1 MAVISLL
8 TDFGIEDEYAGV
20 MKGVILSINPA
31 AVIVDLT
38 HQVGAQQILQAA
50 LLIRSAYR
58 FFPAKT
64 VHVIVVDPGV
74 GSARAILAYKTRE
87 HIFLAPDNG
96 VLTLVLEEAEEA
108 EAVVVENRNYFL
120 SPVSKTFHG
129 RDIFA
134 PVAAHLSLGTPLG
147 ELGPALNP
155 DRIARLDICRPVS
168 ARRGELSAR
177 VIAVDHFGNLTT
189 NVELNA
195 LSRYGIDPTDALLS
209 RYGIDPTDA
218 LIVIGSA
225 TVGGISRRYVDVP
238 AGRPLVLTGSRGL
251 LEIAVNRGSAQA
263 MFNAAVGDTVRI
275 LKRRRHPGAY
285 RR

>member
-96 VLTLVLEEAEEA
+96 VLTLVVEEAEEA

-195 LSRYGIDPTDALLS
+195 LSRYGIDPTDAL
-209 RYGIDPTDA
+209 
-218 LIVIGSA
+218 IVIGSA